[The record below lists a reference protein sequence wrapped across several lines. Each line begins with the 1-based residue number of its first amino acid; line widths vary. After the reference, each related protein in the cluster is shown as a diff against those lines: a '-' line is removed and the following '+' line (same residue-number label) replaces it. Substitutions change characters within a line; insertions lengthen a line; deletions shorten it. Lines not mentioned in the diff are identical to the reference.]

1 MVTSTRSKQRVVAL
15 CVSIV
20 NKMAD
25 DVTRK
30 CFHIPDKEEISL
42 IIKAS
47 RNMTSSGKQTF
58 ISPYNKGHTCILF
71 HYINL
76 TLVMRSFGWSIA
88 AHVTCHKSSCHTLGN
103 IQTTLKSKNY
113 WNEKMLKYKEK
124 YSVRCFRHFL
134 EESGGGDELWGLW
147 NRRTWWN
154 SLDFLCSCPKRHVHV
169 QFVNE

>member
-76 TLVMRSFGWSIA
+76 TLVMRSFGWSRA

-134 EESGGGDELWGLW
+134 EESGGGTNCEDFEIAELDGTL
-147 NRRTWWN
+147 
-154 SLDFLCSCPKRHVHV
+154 
-169 QFVNE
+169 